1 MVEEMEEAVR
11 KDVKNDVNAMTT
23 SMETY
28 LEKHIPVKED
38 DLQVLFMGYGALG
51 NKAEGAQNGAF
62 NITVPYMN
70 TSMESLA
77 KMYFTEH
84 PSALVLP
91 KEELDKFKKQALK
104 KKPQTLSDDLEKAR
118 EISGNFHDFDY
129 IAGPGGF
136 CQLFASF
143 FAVGVQA
150 NLKQALHEVFL
161 QYEGGPLKNGE
172 SGVHILARIIAST
185 LKYMNHGTFKHA
197 RGLRV
202 LMRLGLMPSGLK
214 DTNNLYFAERLH
226 HTQPTCPK
234 YGTGMGHVKGHFN
247 VE

>member
-11 KDVKNDVNAMTT
+11 KDVKAMTT

-28 LEKHIPVKED
+28 LEEHSPVKED
-38 DLQVLFMGYGALG
+38 DFEDLFRGYGGLG
-51 NKAEGAQNGAF
+51 DQTEGAF

-77 KMYFTEH
+77 TMYFTEH

-91 KEELDKFKKQALK
+91 KEEMDKFKKEALEE
-104 KKPQTLSDDLEKAR
+104 KPETLSDDLEKAR
-118 EISGNFHDFDY
+118 EISSNFHDFDY

-143 FAVGVQA
+143 FAVGVQD
-150 NLKQALHEVFL
+150 NLKQALQEVFVEY
-161 QYEGGPLKNGE
+161 QGGPLRNEE
-172 SGVHILARIIAST
+172 SGVHILGKLIAST

-202 LMRLGLMPSGLK
+202 LMRLGYIPSGSK